1 MKQEPKTNPGC
12 KSIFKNDAEAI
23 RDSFNTA
30 IIRYINLME
39 KSQWNEV
46 RAN

>member
-1 MKQEPKTNPGC
+1 MKQETKTNPGC

-23 RDSFNTA
+23 RDSFNAA

>member
-1 MKQEPKTNPGC
+1 MKQEAKSNPGC

-30 IIRYINLME
+30 IIHYINLME
-39 KSQWNEV
+39 KSQWNGV

>member
-12 KSIFKNDAEAI
+12 KSVFKSDSEAI

-39 KSQWNEV
+39 KSQWNGA